1 MRISTAFLQ
10 LRALNTLLA
19 NQKSLSDVQQQV
31 ASGKRILSPAFDP
44 VGSARVLDLSSFNAG
59 LEQFQRNIQV
69 ARSRLEKEEN
79 ALSATESILQR
90 VRQLTVQGL
99 NPVLDAGARANI
111 AQELDQRLDQLIQNG
126 NTRDANGEFL
136 FAGNATRT
144 QPFVRIG
151 VAANPVGY
159 AGDQGQRFLA
169 TGADAQ
175 VAVGDPGF
183 TVFMQI
189 PDGNGDFTVSADPS
203 NTGTLVVGGNQVSD
217 RAAFTGATFSI
228 EFTSASSYDIL
239 DSTATVVASGSFSG
253 NDTITFQ
260 GMQVNISGTAAA
272 GDRFVLA
279 PSASQDLFTTVAA
292 LAAALRQP
300 ISNGTERARFGNDMN
315 RALESLDN
323 ALGRVIETRAKVG
336 ARLNALDL
344 QQNVN
349 EDSKLQVARTL
360 SAVED
365 VDLAEAVSRM
375 SRQAGTLEAAQQ
387 SFVRI
392 QNLSLFNFLR

>member
-31 ASGKRILSPAFDP
+31 ASGKRIVSPAFDP
-44 VGSARVLDLSSFNAG
+44 VGSARALDLTTFNAS

-69 ARSRLEKEEN
+69 ANSRLGMEEN
-79 ALSATESILQR
+79 ALSASESILQR
-90 VRQLTVQGL
+90 VRELTVQGL
-99 NPVLDAGARANI
+99 NPVLDAGARADI

-144 QPFVRIG
+144 QPFVRTG
-151 VAANPVGY
+151 VPGAPIGY
-159 AGDQGQRFLA
+159 AGDQGQRFLVS
-169 TGADAQ
+169 GADAQ
-175 VAVGDPGF
+175 VAVGDPGSD
-183 TVFMQI
+183 VFMQI
-189 PDGNGDFTVSADPS
+189 PDGNGDFTVAADPG
-203 NTGTLVVGGNQVSD
+203 NTGTLVAGGNQVSD
-217 RAAFTGATFSI
+217 RSLFTGATFSI
-228 EFTSASSYDIL
+228 QFTSAGTYDIL
-239 DSTATVVASGSFSG
+239 DSTAAVVASGTYSG

-260 GMQVNISGTAAA
+260 GMQVNLSGTAVT

-279 PSASQDLFTTVAA
+279 ASASQDVFSTVAA

-300 ISNGTERARFGNDMN
+300 IGNGSERARFENDMN
-315 RALESLDN
+315 RALEGLDN

-336 ARLNALDL
+336 ARLNAVEL

-349 EDSKLQVARTL
+349 DDGKLQVARTL

-375 SRQAGTLEAAQQ
+375 SRQAGTLEASQQ